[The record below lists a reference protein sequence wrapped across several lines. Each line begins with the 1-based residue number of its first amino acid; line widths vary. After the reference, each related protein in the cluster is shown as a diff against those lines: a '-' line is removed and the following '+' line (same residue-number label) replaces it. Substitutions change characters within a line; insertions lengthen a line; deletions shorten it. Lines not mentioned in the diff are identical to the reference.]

1 MTVNHSKSGL
11 PLPFHK
17 VNACKQTAYV
27 YHTVTGDITIT
38 PVENGKLRVIDET
51 AEGSAHSFILDGDGV
66 TVEFLRDLHRMDNS
80 EVQQNCRQARKP
92 MTDKEKE
99 DIDRWRRD
107 PDHPE
112 RLREYQFPDNYQRWN
127 LSIDSQFDE
136 EEGTNALDRDPVM
149 AAAWHAA
156 HDTRD
161 EQRDLVREFVA
172 TLSARQ
178 QELYNLVYVQ
188 GFSINEAAEV
198 MGVTHQRATTLNK
211 QLMANLMKRFQ
222 K

>member
-1 MTVNHSKSGL
+1 MPVNHSKSGL

-17 VNACKQTAYV
+17 VNAGKQTAYI

-38 PVENGKLRVIDET
+38 PIEDGKLRVTDET

-66 TVEFLRDLHRMDNS
+66 TVELLQDLHRMDNS
-80 EVQQNCRQARKP
+80 EVQQNYRQARKP

-107 PDHPE
+107 PDYPE
-112 RLREYQFPDNYQRWN
+112 RQREYQFPENYQRWN
-127 LSIDSQFDE
+127 LSIDSQSDE

-149 AAAWHAA
+149 AAAWYRTHEKQ
-156 HDTRD
+156 DT
-161 EQRDLVREFVA
+161 QRDLVRDFVG
-172 TLSARQ
+172 TLSERQ
-178 QELYNLVYVQ
+178 QELYRLVYIQ
-188 GFSINEAAEV
+188 GFSINEAAEA

>member
-1 MTVNHSKSGL
+1 MPVNHSKSGL

-17 VNACKQTAYV
+17 VNAGKQTAYI

-38 PVENGKLRVIDET
+38 PIEDGKLRVTDET

-66 TVEFLRDLHRMDNS
+66 TVELLQDLHRMDNS
-80 EVQQNCRQARKP
+80 EVQQNYRQARKP
-92 MTDKEKE
+92 MSDKEKE

-107 PDHPE
+107 PDHPD
-112 RLREYQFPDNYQRWN
+112 RLREYQFPENYQRWN
-127 LSIDSQFDE
+127 LSIDSQSDE

-149 AAAWHAA
+149 VAAWYRTHETQ
-156 HDTRD
+156 DT
-161 EQRDLVREFVA
+161 QRDLVRDFVG
-172 TLSARQ
+172 TLSDRQ
-178 QELYNLVYVQ
+178 QELYRLVYIQ
-188 GFSINEAAEV
+188 GLSINEAAEA

-211 QLMANLMKRFQ
+211 QLMANLMKHFQ

>member
-1 MTVNHSKSGL
+1 MPVNHSKSGL

-17 VNACKQTAYV
+17 VNAGKQTAYI

-38 PVENGKLRVIDET
+38 PIEDGKLRVTDET

-66 TVEFLRDLHRMDNS
+66 TVELLQDLHRMDNS
-80 EVQQNCRQARKP
+80 EVQQNYRQARKP
-92 MTDKEKE
+92 MSDKEKE

-107 PDHPE
+107 PDHPD
-112 RLREYQFPDNYQRWN
+112 RLREYQFPENYQRWN
-127 LSIDSQFDE
+127 LSIDSQSDE

-149 AAAWHAA
+149 AAAWYRTHETQ
-156 HDTRD
+156 DT
-161 EQRDLVREFVA
+161 QRDLVRDFVG
-172 TLSARQ
+172 TLSDRQ
-178 QELYNLVYVQ
+178 QELYCLVYIQ
-188 GFSINEAAEV
+188 GFSINEAAEA

-211 QLMANLMKRFQ
+211 QLMANLMKHFQ

>member
-1 MTVNHSKSGL
+1 MPVNHSKSGL

-17 VNACKQTAYV
+17 VNAGRQTAYV
-27 YHTVTGDITIT
+27 YHTVTGNITIT
-38 PVENGKLRVIDET
+38 PIEGGKLRVTDET

-66 TVEFLRDLHRMDNS
+66 TVELLQNLHRMDNS
-80 EVQQNCRQARKP
+80 EVQQNYRQARKP
-92 MTDKEKE
+92 MTEQEKE

-107 PDHPE
+107 PDHPD
-112 RLREYQFPDNYQRWN
+112 RLREYQFPENYQRWN
-127 LSIDSQFDE
+127 LSIDSQSDE

-149 AAAWHAA
+149 TAAWYRTHEIQ
-156 HDTRD
+156 DT
-161 EQRDLVREFVA
+161 QRDLVRDFVG
-172 TLSARQ
+172 TLSERQ
-178 QELYNLVYVQ
+178 QELYRLVYIQ
-188 GFSINEAAEV
+188 GFSINEAAEA

>member
-1 MTVNHSKSGL
+1 MPVNHSKSGL

-17 VNACKQTAYV
+17 VNAGRQTAYI

-38 PVENGKLRVIDET
+38 PVEDGKLRVTDET

-66 TVEFLRDLHRMDNS
+66 TVELLRDLHRMDNS
-80 EVQQNCRQARKP
+80 EVQQNYRQARKP

-99 DIDRWRRD
+99 DIGRWRRD
-107 PDHPE
+107 PDHPD
-112 RLREYQFPDNYQRWN
+112 RLREYQFPENYQRWN
-127 LSIDSQFDE
+127 LSIDSQADE

-149 AAAWHAA
+149 AAAWYRTHETQ
-156 HDTRD
+156 DT
-161 EQRDLVREFVA
+161 QRDLVRDFVG
-172 TLSARQ
+172 TLSERQ
-178 QELYNLVYVQ
+178 QELYRLVYIQ
-188 GFSINEAAEV
+188 GFSINEAAEA

-211 QLMANLMKRFQ
+211 QLKANLTKRFQ